1 MKRYGVRPSVCS
13 SCVPAWAHSS
23 KHAAAGLLL
32 WVRLAGDID
41 RLLKQR
47 RANAGSATLSAYVS
61 SWTQTFL
68 GVFSVPF
75 ARRDAELSRVSNRR
89 THYAIPRDKTPPAAA
104 AAAAD
109 GSSLC
114 RHPVTASSRFHTL
127 TASSSSSSSST
138 TSTLAK
144 KSVTTDSSYKKRS
157 RAAFSRA
164 QVGVANN
171 SLAV

>member
-32 WVRLAGDID
+32 WARLAGDID

-104 AAAAD
+104 AAAD

-164 QVGVANN
+164 QVGVANY